1 MKILKRSKRIVSV
14 LMSICLLGLVLTA
27 CGRGETEE
35 IKPLPIPE
43 PVVVATPT
51 PEPDNE
57 IHIEPEPE
65 IIFSDENMLNG
76 VPIIGVREVVDG
88 MYQSYLTGEWKD
100 VEVAKRRAMA
110 LVMPNN
116 NAALPKWGISRAD
129 IVFESPVEGRTS
141 RLVAY
146 FEDYDDLEML
156 GPARSARDYH
166 VYDAIGKRAIFA
178 HWGLAVAYSADL
190 INGDK
195 TDNVSQQLGGI
206 TRGAPEAF
214 FRRTRPGYRQEFTGY
229 LDIAGYTRAV
239 ERLGYDKNYP
249 ADFVP
254 QFTFAADGT
263 FVEYENYPVATIIR
277 PGGTTSNASGY
288 GDGKSSFE
296 YNEQDRLY
304 YRYQFGGKHT
314 DEMNDA
320 HLTYT
325 NVVFQY
331 ALGEKR
337 DANDYLIFGL
347 HGTGR
352 AKIFTNGRVI
362 EGTWKRL
369 GGDHKPAKFYD
380 MDDNE
385 IVFNIGKTWIC
396 LIWETY
402 AEFAVYE

>member
-1 MKILKRSKRIVSV
+1 MNVLKRSKRVVSV
-14 LMSICLLGLVLTA
+14 LMTLCLSGLVLTA
-27 CGRGETEE
+27 CGRGDDEE

-43 PVVVATPT
+43 PIVIATPT
-51 PEPDNE
+51 PEPDDDL
-57 IHIEPEPE
+57 HTGPEQDLA
-65 IIFSDENMLNG
+65 FSDENMLNG
-76 VPIIGVREVVDG
+76 IPIIGVREEVNG

-110 LVMPNN
+110 LVMPNDS
-116 NAALPKWGISRAD
+116 AALPKWGISRAG
-129 IVFESPVEGRTS
+129 IVFEAAVEGRTS

-178 HWGLAVAYSADL
+178 HWGLAVAYCADL

-195 TDNVSQQLGGI
+195 TDNVSQALGGI
-206 TRGAPEAF
+206 TRGAQEAF
-214 FRRTRPGYRQEFTGY
+214 FRRTRPGYKTEYTGY
-229 LDIAGYTRAV
+229 LDIAGYNRAV

-263 FVEYENYPVATIIR
+263 FVEYENYPKASIIR
-277 PGGTTSNASGY
+277 PGTKGSRGGFGQGNA
-288 GDGKSSFE
+288 SFE
-296 YNEQDRLY
+296 YNEQERLY

-314 DEMNDA
+314 DELNNE
-320 HLTYT
+320 HLSYT

-331 ALGEKR
+331 ALGEVR
-337 DANDYLIFGL
+337 DAKDYLIFGL
-347 HGTGR
+347 HGEGR
-352 AKIFTNGRVI
+352 AKVFTNGRVI

-385 IVFNIGKTWIC
+385 IVFNRGKTWIC